1 MPGKNKQPR
10 RNRKTGR
17 VATVKNQSPEQV
29 ARLEFAKQKMQEL
42 DVERREN
49 AIPFKMTTRQMK
61 TGDSATPLEDLKKDY
76 SDMFLAEFELNGK
89 SHRWICER
97 KNHFDIFPDSD
108 EDIDEVSML
117 ALYSDAVKLICEVV
131 SEPTITP
138 EDLKELPTT
147 LVTRVA
153 RGISDEIMPAYTE
166 EPNVK
171 VIGEDEDAE
180 DTDEAE
186 ADGTEET

>member
-1 MPGKNKQPR
+1 MAGKNSQ
-10 RNRKTGR
+10 RNRKRKNSR
-17 VATVKNQSPEQV
+17 VATVKKQSPEQV

-42 DVERREN
+42 DAERREN

-76 SDMFLAEFELNGK
+76 SDLFLADFELNGT
-89 SHRWICER
+89 SHRWVCER

-131 SEPTITP
+131 NDPLITP

-147 LVTRVA
+147 LVTRIA

-171 VIGEDEDAE
+171 VIGEDEDTE
-180 DTDEAE
+180 DTEEAE